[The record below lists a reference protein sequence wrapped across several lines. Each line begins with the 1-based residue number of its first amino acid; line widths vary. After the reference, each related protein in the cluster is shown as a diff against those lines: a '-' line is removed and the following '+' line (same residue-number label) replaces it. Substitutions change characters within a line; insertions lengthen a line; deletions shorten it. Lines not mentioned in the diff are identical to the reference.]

1 MATSG
6 VNNHSIVDSIWKDRI
21 ERALKHICRTIDI
34 RLRRD
39 AVPLLATIGEQV
51 EQSNQLRRP
60 RIISEP
66 IFIEKQSTLYTSCAY
81 DGITGDKLICSL
93 SILPQIDQLPN
104 MFTYVPLQ
112 RNFLC
117 DTVTNLSDLLLD
129 EDDEDIKNLLNS
141 VQSDTTLI
149 QQETLRSYPTTRRTR
164 RSTKT
169 STIRDKNNE
178 FIFDEEHLMELLKRI
193 KQQPGHVSIPMTA
206 NDEAALF
213 ETLIKLYPSSADS
226 IRDRFGTIFE
236 TKSVQSKELTPNVDN
251 SSIALDTTIENT
263 LHSYF
268 MLFCRRCYQYD
279 CYLHRDKQA
288 IPDLNIESKYS
299 NIIYRPCSRYC
310 YRINLI
316 SQRRTKFE
324 LKRSHSELP
333 DNIKFQIPTNGFYSK
348 HSKLNLIKTE
358 SISPINLS
366 SNGFLIKSSLKR
378 KLNDELSEWSS
389 SDKSLF
395 RVFYTIYGN
404 NICMIANLLDKPCSQ
419 VYFFYTNDIEIK
431 KTNSYL
437 YRQCSTTSSST
448 IDSFSAI
455 TSSSSDSNDIKIN
468 NENKKKKYNGN
479 FKVATKNASEELM
492 ENETTIC
499 NEKDRQHMT
508 NNQRSS
514 SSSSRRSHSL
524 ALRRQRSY
532 QQILLNHRNNLNPE
546 QKRHTYY
553 PCDHDRSKPCNEHC
567 YCVRSGNFCEKYCSC
582 SFTKCDNRFPGCRC
596 RSSCT
601 TKQCPC
607 YAAARECDP
616 DLCTQC
622 GADDFGN
629 INNELKTNSTC
640 SCHNVAI
647 QRSLHKPLLLA
658 ESDVAGWGMFTQVN
672 IQRNEFIAEYCG
684 EIVTQDEG
692 ELRGRMYDTIG
703 TSFLFDL
710 NEEYMVDATRRG
722 NKIRFANHSINP
734 NCYAK
739 VIRVNGDHR
748 IGIYS
753 KRCITAGEELF
764 FDYRYGAN
772 HHLRFVGVEKNTL
785 GDQIDI

>member
-1 MATSG
+1 MTTDA
-6 VNNHSIVDSIWKDRI
+6 VNNISIVDSIWKDRI

-34 RLRRD
+34 RQRHD
-39 AVPLLATIGEQV
+39 IVPLLTTIGQQV
-51 EQSNQLRRP
+51 EQCNQIRRP
-60 RIISEP
+60 RIISDS
-66 IFIEKQSTLYTSCAY
+66 IYIEKNPTLYTTCAY

-104 MFTYVPLQ
+104 MFTYVSLQ

-141 VQSDTTLI
+141 VQSDTLI
-149 QQETLRSYPTTRRTR
+149 QQETIRSCPTTRRTR
-164 RSTKT
+164 RSVKI

-178 FIFDEEHLMELLKRI
+178 FMFDEEHLMELLKRL
-193 KQQPGHVSIPMTA
+193 KQQPGHASISMTA
-206 NDEAALF
+206 DDESALF
-213 ETLIKLYPSSADS
+213 ETLIKLYPSSADL

-236 TKSVQSKELTPNVDN
+236 TKCVQSKELTPNVDN
-251 SSIALDTTIENT
+251 SSTAVDTTVENT

-279 CYLHRDKQA
+279 CFMHRDKQA
-288 IPDLNIESKYS
+288 TPDLNIEPKNS
-299 NIIYRPCSRYC
+299 NTTFRPCSRCC
-310 YRINLI
+310 YRVNSI
-316 SQRRTKFE
+316 SQRRTRIE

-333 DNIKFQIPTNGFYSK
+333 DNMKFKIPTNGFYPKRSK
-348 HSKLNLIKTE
+348 FNLIKTE
-358 SISPINLS
+358 PISPINLS
-366 SNGFLIKSSLKR
+366 SNGFIIKPSLKR
-378 KLNDELSEWSS
+378 KLTDELTEWSS

-395 RVFYTIYGN
+395 RVFYTIYGD

-419 VYFFYTNDIEIK
+419 VYFFYTNDIEINK
-431 KTNSYL
+431 MKIFL
-437 YRQCSTTSSST
+437 HRQYSSTSSST
-448 IDSFSAI
+448 IDSFSAV
-455 TSSSSDSNDIKIN
+455 TSTTSSSDSNDMKIN
-468 NENKKKKYNGN
+468 GENKKKKFNGN
-479 FKVATKNASEELM
+479 FKAATTNGIEESI
-492 ENETTIC
+492 EDETTIC
-499 NEKDRQHMT
+499 NGKERQNMT
-508 NNQRSS
+508 NNHR

-524 ALRRQRSY
+524 SFRRQRNY
-532 QQILLNHRNNLNPE
+532 QQILLNHHNNLNPE

-553 PCDHDRSKPCNEHC
+553 PCDHDRSIPCNEQC

-582 SFTKCDNRFPGCRC
+582 SSTKCDNRFPGCRC

-601 TKQCPC
+601 TKQCSC

-629 INNELKTNSTC
+629 INNELITNSTC

-658 ESDVAGWGMFTQVN
+658 ESDVAGWGIFTQVN

-753 KRCITAGEELF
+753 KRSISAGEELF

-772 HHLRFVGVEKNTL
+772 HHLRFVGVEKNTP